1 MYTELDEELCKDI
14 ENITNTDYEKR
25 GELIEVES
33 LKIMLEDMRC
43 AYDVLKEELEDE
55 KKDKEENYELKEFDA
70 KLVMKEFD
78 AYDFYGV
85 SKEDFA

>member
-43 AYDVLKEELEDE
+43 AYDALKEELEDE
-55 KKDKEENYELKEFDA
+55 KKDKEENYELK
-70 KLVMKEFD
+70 KFD

-85 SKEDFA
+85 SKENIV

>member
-43 AYDVLKEELEDE
+43 AYDALKEELEDE
-55 KKDKEENYELKEFDA
+55 KKDKEENYEP
-70 KLVMKEFD
+70 KEFD